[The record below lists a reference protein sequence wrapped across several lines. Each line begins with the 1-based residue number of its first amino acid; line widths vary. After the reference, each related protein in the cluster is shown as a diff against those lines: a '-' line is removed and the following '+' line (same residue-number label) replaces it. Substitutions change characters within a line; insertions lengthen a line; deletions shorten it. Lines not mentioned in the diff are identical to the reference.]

1 MLHVSGPGQS
11 LSAFASFLKAKLAA
25 NNVSPAV
32 QVALAKTVIF
42 WPSTAGLVPIVD
54 TPGTSD
60 ANTLNA
66 DTTYQAV
73 NDAMART
80 SSQLLLC
87 GEKSFETEN
96 SLADFVIPYFKH
108 MITSKSGLPAIKGI
122 LVPYGGLHYG
132 PAELTSA
139 VLQSQDRQREANS
152 MSQLASWLDMANKD
166 LPQQQRGSPAQL
178 QGLLARCEIKVV
190 YMQLYTSLCLQTSAD
205 LEEFALKGACTVNE
219 LLSLTHG
226 PWLMSRLSASR
237 DDHVQHVFR
246 SQPEHV
252 FHSLPLHPDCAVSCF
267 HSATL

>member
-1 MLHVSGPGQS
+1 M
-11 LSAFASFLKAKLAA
+11 
-25 NNVSPAV
+25 

-60 ANTLNA
+60 ANPLNA

-87 GEKSFETEN
+87 GEKSFETEL

-122 LVPYGGLHYG
+122 LMPFGGHHYG
-132 PAELTSA
+132 PAELTNA
-139 VLQSQDRQREANS
+139 GLQSQDRQREANS

-166 LPQQQRGSPAQL
+166 LPQQQRGSEAQL
-178 QGLLARCEIKVV
+178 QGLLARCEVKVV

-205 LEEFALKGACTVNE
+205 LEGFALEGRRTVNE
-219 LLSLTHG
+219 LLSLTNG
-226 PWLMSRLSASR
+226 PWLMSRLSTPYN
-237 DDHVQHVFR
+237 DHVQRVFKRQHV
-246 SQPEHV
+246 PV
-252 FHSLPLHPDCAVSCF
+252 FQSLPLHCVHAVLCF
-267 HSATL
+267 QSALL